1 MTQACFTSGLA
12 VFGVG
17 ATSPDLIYW
26 SFNFQSSTGADPSF
40 DLTLDS
46 STGFAGLVSTSA
58 GFVGLAS
65 TSAYLAGF
73 VSTYAGLT
81 GFASTSAGLAFG
93 GASAGLASTGVAFGS
108 GAGAEGLV
116 VGGSASLD
124 IGFLEF
130 LITGFYSLTIGL

>member
-1 MTQACFTSGLA
+1 LTHCCFTSGLA
-12 VFGVG
+12 VFGAG
-17 ATSPDLIYW
+17 AISPDLIFW

-93 GASAGLASTGVAFGS
+93 GASTGLASTGVAFGS
-108 GAGAEGLV
+108 GAEGLV